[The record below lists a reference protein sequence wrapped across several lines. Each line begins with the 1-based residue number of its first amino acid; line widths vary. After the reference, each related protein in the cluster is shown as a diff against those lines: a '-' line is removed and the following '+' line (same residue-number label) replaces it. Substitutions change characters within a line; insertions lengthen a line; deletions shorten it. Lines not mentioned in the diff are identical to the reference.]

1 MSATHGRWYGVLL
14 ILVATLSGCTSQATR
29 YASPNRQ
36 NVRLAPPTTAATTPN
51 TPTTGTA
58 TVFTPAL
65 LLDLGIDVFDPGIH
79 QLDAGQR
86 ITTPSVRRAEAHYMP
101 KILAETLTRRGV
113 WGVVRVI
120 PQKQTEMDVWIDG
133 RILHSD
139 GTKVALEIKVTDATG
154 RPWYTRK
161 YEETVERYAY
171 DSDPTTPYRD
181 PFQRL
186 YERIADDLQ
195 REASSQ
201 PASTLQEVHALTQL
215 QFGQRFAPAQFS
227 QYLSVD
233 STGAT
238 RVQRLPALAD
248 PALLRMADLRARDL
262 MFVDRIDE
270 YVGDYAREMQPSY
283 DRWRQAS
290 HTEVTEMKEL
300 KTSGVLR
307 KIGGAL
313 AVLGGLAAMTA
324 SNNAAVG
331 TAGIASMAG
340 GAYLFSTGVEKSR
353 EAVIHEAALEELAD
367 SFGTGMK
374 PHHIELSNRSITLS
388 GTVDEQYAQWRGLLA
403 EIYRSE
409 NALPNSLPDRTSGLP
424 VITTDKSPAAP

>member
-1 MSATHGRWYGVLL
+1 MSAKCGWWSSVLL
-14 ILVATLSGCTSQATR
+14 LLAITLSGCANQATR
-29 YASPNRQ
+29 YTSPNRQ
-36 NVRLAPPTTAATTPN
+36 NARLAPPAPTVTSPSTPAA
-51 TPTTGTA
+51 TGTA
-58 TVFTPAL
+58 ASAPGVV
-65 LLDLGIDVFDPGIH
+65 LDIGIDVFDPGIDN
-79 QLDAGQR
+79 LDADQR

-101 KILAETLTRRGV
+101 KILAETLSRRGV
-113 WGVVRVI
+113 WGIVRVI

-161 YEETVERYAY
+161 YEEAVERYAY

-181 PFQRL
+181 PFQTL

-195 REASSQ
+195 RDAAQQ
-201 PASTLQEVHALTQL
+201 PASTLQEVHAVTQL
-215 QFGQRFAPAQFS
+215 QFGQRFAPEQFG
-227 QYLSVD
+227 QYLTVD
-233 STGAT
+233 SKGGT
-238 RVQRLPALAD
+238 RVQRLPALDD

-262 MFVDRIDE
+262 MFVDRIND
-270 YVGDYAREMQPSY
+270 YVGDYARDMQPSY
-283 DRWRQAS
+283 DRWRSAS

-300 KTSGVLR
+300 KNSGVLR

-340 GAYLFSTGVEKSR
+340 GAYLFSTGVAKSR

-403 EIYRSE
+403 DIYHSE
-409 NALPNSLPDRTSGLP
+409 NALPNSVPDTTSGLP
-424 VITTDKSPAAP
+424 VITTDTAPAAP